1 MKRTIKVI
9 YFAALLIILSA
20 CQNQI
25 DLEVEREQDG
35 LRFYEDISIDEA
47 LDQLDYDVPLPT
59 TLPFEQGDSRAQIY
73 EHIDNPDRQGVKV
86 RYVKEGVEL
95 DYSSKRPMDD
105 IFQYLDYTVA
115 GYETGLKSI
124 KEHEDVEK
132 VMFGDQEVYFSYSPS
147 IPAASLHWARDG
159 KGYSLSYFNAY
170 AREEDPTKEQFEEIM
185 REVYQSIE
193 Y

>member
-1 MKRTIKVI
+1 MKKTIKVVC
-9 YFAALLIILSA
+9 FAACLIILSA

-35 LRFYEDISIDEA
+35 VRLFEDVSIDEA
-47 LDQLDYDVPLPT
+47 MDQLDYDVFLPT
-59 TLPFEQGDSRAQIY
+59 SLPFEQGDARAQIY
-73 EHIDNPDRQGVKV
+73 EDIDNPDQQWVKI

-95 DYSSKRPMDD
+95 DYSSKLPMDD
-105 IFQYLDYTVA
+105 IFQFLDYTVA
-115 GYETGLKSI
+115 NYETGLKNI
-124 KEHEDVEK
+124 KEHEDVER

-147 IPAASLHWARDG
+147 IPATSLHWERDG

-170 AREEDPTKEQFEEIM
+170 AREGDPSKEQFEEIM

>member
-1 MKRTIKVI
+1 MKLKLMILMSL
-9 YFAALLIILSA
+9 FIILSG
-20 CQNQI
+20 CQESI

-35 LRFYEDISIDEA
+35 MRLYEDVSIDEA
-47 LDQLDYDVPLPT
+47 LDELDYDVSLPDS
-59 TLPFEQGDSRAQIY
+59 LPFEQGDARAQIY
-73 EHIDNPDRQGVKV
+73 ENIDNPDRQWVKM

-95 DYSSKRPMDD
+95 DYSSKWAMDD
-105 IFQYLDYTVA
+105 IFQFLDYTVA
-115 GYETGLKSI
+115 NYETGLKNI

-147 IPAASLHWARDG
+147 IPAASLHWERDR

-170 AREEDPTKEQFEEIM
+170 AREGDPSKEQFEEIL